1 MSTISIKKDVKEE
14 LLRFASEL
22 QMTLGR
28 RVDYNEA
35 IRYLLM
41 RRRRN
46 PALLRDAC
54 APLPGAEEA
63 RRALVEERRRDEERA
78 ERRLRP

>member
-1 MSTISIKKDVKEE
+1 MTTISIKKDVKED

-22 QMTLGR
+22 QMRLKR

-41 RRRRN
+41 RSERR
-46 PALLRDAC
+46 PALLEDAC
-54 APLPGAEEA
+54 TPIPGAEKA
-63 RRALVEERRRDEERA
+63 KRVLVEERRRYEERA
-78 ERRLRP
+78 ERRLCL